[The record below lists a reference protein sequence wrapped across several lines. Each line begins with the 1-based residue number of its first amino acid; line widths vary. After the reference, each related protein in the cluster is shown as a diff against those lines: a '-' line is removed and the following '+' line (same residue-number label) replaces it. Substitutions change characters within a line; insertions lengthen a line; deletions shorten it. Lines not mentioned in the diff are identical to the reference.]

1 MAESKAKSIK
11 QTIYALRNKKKVYCR
26 DLQTSYLNM
35 NDTERKLLK
44 SLVKNR
50 RRELLLTFAETGANS
65 LWNEISLYD
74 KFMYLFTQNE
84 AYNISRYYNIHG
96 DYVSGHMHQSY

>member
-1 MAESKAKSIK
+1 MAKAKAKSIK
-11 QTIYALRNKKKVYCR
+11 QTIYALRNGKKVYCR

-35 NDTERKLLK
+35 SNTERKLLK
-44 SLVKNR
+44 SLVRNR
-50 RRELLLTFAETGANS
+50 RRELLLAFVETNANS

-84 AYNISRYYNIHG
+84 VYNISRYYNIQG
-96 DYVSGHMHQSY
+96 DYVSRHMHQSY

>member
-1 MAESKAKSIK
+1 MSGIKSKSIK
-11 QTIYALRNKKKVYCR
+11 ETIYALRNKKKVYCR

-35 NDTERKLLK
+35 NNTERKLLM

-50 RRELLLTFAETGANS
+50 RRELLLTFAETNANS

-74 KFMYLFTQNE
+74 KFMYLFTENE
-84 AYNISRYYNIHG
+84 VYNISGYYNIHG